1 MSTTFNDPKDPAPR
15 RPRNRTVEP
24 MSKAQTQ
31 AQTKAQP
38 GTKTS
43 PEPSLREM
51 ANAIRALAMDAVQAA
66 NSGHPGM
73 PMGMADVATVLFSD
87 ALKFDASAP
96 TWANRDRFV
105 LSAGHGSMLLY
116 AILYLTGYPG
126 MTIEEIK
133 NFRQLGSK
141 TAGHPEY
148 GHAPGIE
155 TTTGPLGQGIANA
168 VGMAISERLL
178 AARVGDLID
187 YHTYVIAG
195 DGCLMEGISQEAIS
209 LAGHLKLGKLI
220 VLWDDNSIS
229 IDGAT
234 SLSVSDNEMK
244 RFEASGWNTAR
255 VDGHDTAA
263 VAAAIATAKGD
274 SSKPWLI
281 ACKTIIGFGAP
292 TKAGK
297 ASAHGEALGLEEIK
311 GARENLDWPY
321 QPFDIPDNILSA
333 WRAFANRGAKIHGE
347 WKKRVAGASAE
358 VKTLIG
364 VRDISAAITAAISEA
379 KDGFAAETT
388 KRATRVWSQMTIE
401 RLVPALPELI
411 GGSADLTGSNG
422 TKTKHHVSITPDNF
436 AGNYIHYGVREH
448 GMAAAMNGIALSG
461 SFIPYG
467 GTFLV
472 FTDYCR
478 PSIRL
483 SALMGQRVIYVM
495 THDSIGLGEDGPT
508 HQPVEHLSALR
519 AMPNL
524 NVFRPADGI
533 ETAECWELALQAKTT
548 PSILALSRQAVP
560 NLRTNSAD
568 NLSAKG
574 AYVLKA
580 AEDKRDVTLLATG
593 TEVGLAVE
601 AAAALA
607 KDGIHAAVVSMPSFE
622 LFRAQSQ
629 DYQHEV
635 LGYAPRV
642 AVEAGVAQSWHEW
655 LRKSDRFVGMSGF
668 GASAPA
674 PKLYELFGITS
685 AHVADEARRAIAA
698 KTA

>member
-1 MSTTFNDPKDPAPR
+1 
-15 RPRNRTVEP
+15 
-24 MSKAQTQ
+24 
-31 AQTKAQP
+31 
-38 GTKTS
+38 
-43 PEPSLREM
+43 
-51 ANAIRALAMDAVQAA
+51 
-66 NSGHPGM
+66 
-73 PMGMADVATVLFSD
+73 
-87 ALKFDASAP
+87 
-96 TWANRDRFV
+96 
-105 LSAGHGSMLLY
+105 MLLY
-116 AILYLTGYPG
+116 AVLYLTGYPG
-126 MTIEEIK
+126 MTIEELK

-155 TTTGPLGQGIANA
+155 TTTGPLGQGLANA
-168 VGMAISERLL
+168 VGMALSERLL
-178 AARVGDLID
+178 AARVGADLID

-209 LAGHLKLGKLI
+209 LAGHLKFGKLI
-220 VLWDDNSIS
+220 VFWDDNSIS

-234 SLSVSDNEMK
+234 SLSVSDNELK

-281 ACKTIIGFGAP
+281 ACKTVIGFGAP

-311 GARENLDWPY
+311 GAREKLGWPY
-321 QPFDIPDNILSA
+321 PPFEIPEDVLSA
-333 WRAFANRGAKIHGE
+333 WRALGSRGAKVNAD
-347 WKKRVAGASAE
+347 WKKRAAPASAE
-358 VKTLIG
+358 AKALING
-364 VRDISAAITAAISEA
+364 RDTSGALAAAIADA
-379 KDGFAAETT
+379 KSDFAADTA
-388 KRATRVWSQMTIE
+388 KRATRVWSQMTLE

-422 TKTKHHVSITPDNF
+422 TKTKHHTSIAPGNF
-436 AGNYIHYGVREH
+436 AGNYVHYGVREH
-448 GMAAAMNGIALSG
+448 GMAAAMNGLALSG

-478 PSIRL
+478 PAIRL
-483 SALMGQRVIYVM
+483 SALMQQRVIYVM

-508 HQPVEHLSALR
+508 HQPVEHLSSLR
-519 AMPNL
+519 TTPNL

-533 ETAECWELALQAKTT
+533 ETAECWELAIAAKKT

-560 NLRTNSAD
+560 NLRTNNSE
-568 NLSAKG
+568 NLCAKG

-580 AEDKRDVTLLATG
+580 PEGKRDVTLLATG
-593 TEVGLAVE
+593 TEVGLAVD
-601 AAAALA
+601 AAGTLA
-607 KDGIHAAVVSMPSFE
+607 KDGISAAVVSMPSFE
-622 LFRAQSQ
+622 LFRSQPQS
-629 DYQHEV
+629 YQFDV
-635 LGYAPRV
+635 LGHAPRV
-642 AVEAGVAQSWHEW
+642 AVESGVAQSWYEW
-655 LRKSDRFVGMSGF
+655 LRKSDTFVGMSGF

-674 PKLYELFGITS
+674 AKLFEKFGITA
-685 AHVADEARRAIAA
+685 AHVADAARQAI
-698 KTA
+698 KSK

>member
-1 MSTTFNDPKDPAPR
+1 
-15 RPRNRTVEP
+15 
-24 MSKAQTQ
+24 MSKAQT
-31 AQTKAQP
+31 KAVA
-38 GTKTS
+38 S

-87 ALKFDASAP
+87 ALKFDPNDPAWP
-96 TWANRDRFV
+96 NRDRFV

-116 AILYLTGYPG
+116 AVLYLTGYPG
-126 MTIEEIK
+126 MTIEELK

-155 TTTGPLGQGIANA
+155 TTTGPLGQGLANA
-168 VGMAISERLL
+168 VGIALSERLL
-178 AARVGDLID
+178 AARVGDDLID

-234 SLSVSDNEMK
+234 SLSVSDNELK

-311 GARENLDWPY
+311 GAREKLGWPY
-321 QPFDIPDNILSA
+321 PPFDIPEHILSA
-333 WRAFANRGAKIHGE
+333 WRAFAKRGAKVHAD
-347 WKKRVAGASAE
+347 WTKRAASASAE
-358 VKTLIG
+358 AKALING
-364 VRDISAAITAAISEA
+364 RNTSEVLAAAIADAKSDLAADTA
-379 KDGFAAETT
+379 
-388 KRATRVWSQMTIE
+388 KRATRVWSQLTLE

-422 TKTKHHVSITPDNF
+422 TKTKHHTSIAPGNF
-436 AGNYIHYGVREH
+436 AGNYVHYGVREH
-448 GMAAAMNGIALSG
+448 GMAAAMNGLALSG

-478 PSIRL
+478 PAIRL
-483 SALMGQRVIYVM
+483 SALMQQRVIYVM

-508 HQPVEHLSALR
+508 HQPVEHLSSLR
-519 AMPNL
+519 TTPNL

-533 ETAECWELALQAKTT
+533 ETAECWELAIAATAT

-560 NLRTNSAD
+560 NLRTNNSE
-568 NLSAKG
+568 NLCAKG
-574 AYVLKA
+574 AYVLKG
-580 AEDKRDVTLLATG
+580 AEGKRDVTLLATG

-601 AAAALA
+601 AAGVLA
-607 KDGIHAAVVSMPSFE
+607 KDGISAAVVSMPSFE
-622 LFRAQSQ
+622 LFRSQPQS
-629 DYQHEV
+629 YQLDV
-635 LGYAPRV
+635 LGHAPRV

-674 PKLYELFGITS
+674 PKLYELFGITA